1 MVLFRQDIE
10 LKVKELKGTGQNYL
24 NFAPLLKFGYNTHMI
39 VYTIGTSNRTIE
51 EFMEILALHQI
62 NAIIDVRRFPTSQR
76 FEHFKKEKLAQHLH
90 HHKISYHY
98 LGNLLGGFRKGGY
111 EAYMETGDFLK
122 GIEQLK
128 EIAKKVPSAF
138 MCAEKFPWKC
148 HRNFIASSLK
158 ERGWEV
164 IHILDMK
171 ETLIHATQ
179 KRLF

>member
-1 MVLFRQDIE
+1 
-10 LKVKELKGTGQNYL
+10 
-24 NFAPLLKFGYNTHMI
+24 MI

-51 EFMEILALHQI
+51 EFIKILDLYQI
-62 NAIIDVRRFPTSQR
+62 NAVIDVRRFPTSQR
-76 FEHFKKEKLAQHLH
+76 FEHFKKENLAQHLYDH
-90 HHKISYHY
+90 EISYHY

-122 GIEQLK
+122 GLKQLE
-128 EIAKKVPSAF
+128 EIALEVPSAF

-164 IHILDMK
+164 IHILDTK
-171 ETLIHATQ
+171 ETWCHTTQ
-179 KRLF
+179 KKLF